1 MRFAPIKICLLSLVL
16 SIFVGCGKR
25 VVRDQP
31 LIYDAWDARYHYDP
45 ITRKMIPLHGKQSI
59 GRAWGRDEEGRL
71 DYIEFISGS
80 DGRSEDLLA
89 RHHLKLDRKRE
100 IKWEMEN
107 QARIERIKAS
117 LEFADANA
125 TGEANPE
132 PPPDDMENDFIPA
145 SFLPQQG
152 GEIGSEE
159 AYAFSPFVPMEED
172 AASPDSSP
180 EPSPFEPLSPF

>member
-71 DYIEFISGS
+71 D
-80 DGRSEDLLA
+80 R
-89 RHHLKLDRKRE
+89 
-100 IKWEMEN
+100 
-107 QARIERIKAS
+107 
-117 LEFADANA
+117 
-125 TGEANPE
+125 
-132 PPPDDMENDFIPA
+132 
-145 SFLPQQG
+145 LP
-152 GEIGSEE
+152 
-159 AYAFSPFVPMEED
+159 
-172 AASPDSSP
+172 
-180 EPSPFEPLSPF
+180 

>member
-1 MRFAPIKICLLSLVL
+1 
-16 SIFVGCGKR
+16 
-25 VVRDQP
+25 
-31 LIYDAWDARYHYDP
+31 
-45 ITRKMIPLHGKQSI
+45 
-59 GRAWGRDEEGRL
+59 
-71 DYIEFISGS
+71 
-80 DGRSEDLLA
+80 
-89 RHHLKLDRKRE
+89 
-100 IKWEMEN
+100 MEN

-145 SFLPQQG
+145 SFLPQEG

-159 AYAFSPFVPMEED
+159 ADAFSPFVPMEED

>member
-59 GRAWGRDEEGRL
+59 GRAWGRDEEGRF

-145 SFLPQQG
+145 SFLPQQA

-159 AYAFSPFVPMEED
+159 ADAFSPFVPMEED